1 MTSQQITHPDTR
13 GIAVRGD
20 AHAVRTA
27 VENVAANA
35 LEAIQSRGSG
45 GRLALRAE
53 RRNGEIDLLV
63 QDDGPGIPADLKERL
78 FAPFASGHNGT
89 GLGLPIAR
97 ALARAGGGDL
107 ICTASDPGRTTFRF
121 TFPSA

>member
-1 MTSQQITHPDTR
+1 
-13 GIAVRGD
+13 
-20 AHAVRTA
+20 

-35 LEAIQSRGSG
+35 LEALQSRGG
-45 GRLALRAE
+45 GGKLALRAE
-53 RRNGEIDLLV
+53 RREDMVDLLV
-63 QDDGPGIPADLKERL
+63 QDDGPGIAEGLRDRL

-107 ICTASDPGRTTFRF
+107 ICTDSTAGRTTFRF
-121 TFPSA
+121 TFQPA